1 MTYLSY
7 ARFIDAYSDIYV
19 KVYGMTYV
27 FFRFSIIIFS
37 VKFVVLTDEYIQSWY
52 LLSIHQHR
60 QSTPLDVGSNR
71 VDKGCRMQTPKQ
83 KDPRQISLS
92 STDDGFL
99 WRPEVNPDD
108 PSLQWRHWLRG
119 YTWSYGSSLS

>member
-1 MTYLSY
+1 
-7 ARFIDAYSDIYV
+7 
-19 KVYGMTYV
+19 MTYV
-27 FFRFSIIIFS
+27 FFRFSVIIFS

-52 LLSIHQHR
+52 LLSIHQHC

-99 WRPEVNPDD
+99 
-108 PSLQWRHWLRG
+108 
-119 YTWSYGSSLS
+119 

>member
-1 MTYLSY
+1 M
-7 ARFIDAYSDIYV
+7 
-19 KVYGMTYV
+19 GMTYV
-27 FFRFSIIIFS
+27 FFRFSVIIFS

-99 WRPEVNPDD
+99 
-108 PSLQWRHWLRG
+108 
-119 YTWSYGSSLS
+119 